1 MCALSIVKL
10 KVKECLYFE
19 RGRKSLYMGQRK
31 CGLYKRFCLSTCDQK
46 LFKGLFLGK
55 AAPIYLVK
63 AFVLCIVFSYP
74 LLLLSHLKLKV
85 HWFSCHSKIQLGL
98 ADYLIYFFYFLS
110 IIYKW
115 LWLTI
120 DGTFNALLLNTSTI
134 SPFFS
139 TNTL

>member
-1 MCALSIVKL
+1 MFILWKR
-10 KVKECLYFE
+10 KK
-19 RGRKSLYMGQRK
+19 KSLYGTEKVWTLQEI
-31 CGLYKRFCLSTCDQK
+31 LLSTCDQK